1 MADLECCTCAETLDL
16 VSPGETTESRRMV
29 EFKLNRL
36 HSRLAARTRIEDRTG
51 THKINTFAFDV
62 TPSTRSNPAVRS
74 RHLACRTGRWARR
87 RRSALRSG
95 AREGRAWRER
105 IRENEA
111 RELKAGLRLR
121 SHLQHGT
128 QQAAGVKSVVVTAM
142 PHLGW
147 CLAAEKVVP

>member
-36 HSRLAARTRIEDRTG
+36 LASALSRIEDRTA
-51 THKINTFAFDV
+51 HKINTFAFDV

-128 QQAAGVKSVVVTAM
+128 QQAAGVKRMATMMVAASVFS
-142 PHLGW
+142 PQ
-147 CLAAEKVVP
+147 